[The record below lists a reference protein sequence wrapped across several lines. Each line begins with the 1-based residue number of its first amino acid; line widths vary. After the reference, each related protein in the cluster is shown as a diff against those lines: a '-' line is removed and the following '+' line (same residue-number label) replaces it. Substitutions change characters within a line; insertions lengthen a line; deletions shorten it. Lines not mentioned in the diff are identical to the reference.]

1 MSAERKLAGLVDL
14 LSMEKIE
21 ENLFRG
27 QSVDLGWGRVFGGQ
41 VLGQAVSAAEQT
53 VPEDRVLHSIHCYF
67 LRPGDVKA
75 PIVYEVDRIRDG
87 RSFTTRRVV
96 AIQHGKAILNMSS
109 SFQIAEEGFS
119 HQDTMPEVPEPESLP
134 TVQEVY
140 ARYSD
145 RIPKFIR
152 DKAMSEGPIEIRP
165 VTYVDDPIAPSIAPP
180 IKRYWFKAAA
190 PLPDDPRIHRYLLAY
205 LSDSDFLITALQP
218 HGMTWLSPGMQTAS
232 LDHVMWF
239 HRPFRVDEWML
250 YDIHSPAATGARGLV
265 RGSFYDRSGRLVA
278 SAAQEGLLR
287 QHTPTTSS

>member
-53 VPEDRVLHSIHCYF
+53 VPEDRVLHSMHCYF

-96 AIQHGKAILNMSS
+96 AIQHGKAILNMSA
-109 SFQIAEEGFS
+109 SFQIHEEGFT
-119 HQDTMPEVPEPESLP
+119 HQDTMPDVPDPESLP
-134 TVQEVY
+134 TAQEVY
-140 ARYSD
+140 AKYYD

-152 DKAMSEGPIEIRP
+152 DKALAEGPIELRP
-165 VTYVDDPIAPSIAPP
+165 VTHVDDPIAPSLAPP
-180 IKRYWFKAAA
+180 IKRYWFKASAA
-190 PLPDDPRIHRYLLAY
+190 LPDDPRIHRYLLAY

-218 HGMTWLSPGMQTAS
+218 HGVTWLTPGLQSAS
-232 LDHVMWF
+232 LDHAMWF

-250 YDIHSPAATGARGLV
+250 YDIHSPAAGGARGLV
-265 RGSFYDRSGRLVA
+265 RGSFYDREGRLVA

-287 QHTPTTSS
+287 QHSLGS